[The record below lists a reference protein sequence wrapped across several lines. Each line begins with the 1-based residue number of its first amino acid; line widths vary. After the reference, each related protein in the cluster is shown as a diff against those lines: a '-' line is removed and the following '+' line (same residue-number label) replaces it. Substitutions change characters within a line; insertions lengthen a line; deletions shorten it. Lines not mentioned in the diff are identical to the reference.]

1 MTLASS
7 EGWKPMQQTGE
18 RLEGKVAI
26 VTGAG
31 SHGEAM
37 GIGQATAILFARQGA
52 SVLVVDRDER
62 NASRTLS
69 QIEEEGGRASLF
81 VADVTHSGACRRMV
95 EATVSRYDGLH
106 ILFNNA
112 GFTDRKTVVD
122 VAEASWDRVIE
133 VNLKGTM
140 LSCKYAIPPMIQ
152 GGGGSI
158 INISSIDGMRTG
170 WRPNVP
176 YAAAKGGV
184 IAMTQN
190 MAVHHGRDNIRVNS
204 IAPGQ
209 LWGSFVGPI
218 PAKSREL
225 RRRANPLGTEGT
237 AWDVAWAGVF
247 LASEEARWIS
257 GVVLPVD
264 GGAIVATPLSMLR
277 HLREN

>member
-1 MTLASS
+1 ML
-7 EGWKPMQQTGE
+7 QNGE
-18 RLEGKVAI
+18 RLKGKVAV

-31 SHGEAM
+31 SRGEVV
-37 GIGQATAILFARQGA
+37 GIGSATAILFAKQGA
-52 SVLVVDRDER
+52 SVLVVDKDEE
-62 NASRTLS
+62 NAKRTLS
-69 QIEEEGGRASLF
+69 QIVEEGGEASLY
-81 VADVTHSGACRRMV
+81 VADVTHSSACQRMV
-95 EATVSRYDGLH
+95 EAAVSRYGGLH

-112 GFTDRKTVVD
+112 GITDRKSVVEVEENSWERVVD
-122 VAEASWDRVIE
+122 

-140 LSCKYAIPPMIQ
+140 LACKHAIPSMIAN
-152 GGGGSI
+152 GGGSI

-190 MAVHHGRDNIRVNS
+190 MAVYHGRDNIRVNS

-218 PAKSREL
+218 PAESREL

-247 LASEEARWIS
+247 LASDEARWIS

-264 GGAIVATPLSMLR
+264 GGTIAATPLSMLQ
-277 HLREN
+277 HLQEE

>member
-1 MTLASS
+1 
-7 EGWKPMQQTGE
+7 MQGDGE

-31 SHGEAM
+31 SHGEVM

-52 SVLVVDRDER
+52 SVLVVDKDER
-62 NASRTLS
+62 NANRTLS
-69 QIEEEGGRASLF
+69 QIEEEGGRASRF
-81 VADVTHSGACRRMV
+81 VADVTQSGACRRMV
-95 EATVSRYDGLH
+95 EAALSRYDGLH

-112 GFTDRKTVVD
+112 GITDRKTVVD
-122 VAEASWDRVIE
+122 VAEASWDRVVE

-140 LSCKYAIPPMIQ
+140 LSCKFAIPAMIRN
-152 GGGGSI
+152 GGGSI
-158 INISSIDGMRTG
+158 VNISSIDGMRTG

-184 IAMTQN
+184 MAMTRN
-190 MAVHHGRDNIRVNS
+190 MAVHHGRDNVRVNS

-218 PAKSREL
+218 PATSRDL

-237 AWDVAWAGVF
+237 VWDVAWAGVF

-264 GGAIVATPLSMLR
+264 GGAIAATPLSMFQ
-277 HLREN
+277 HLQEG

>member
-1 MTLASS
+1 M
-7 EGWKPMQQTGE
+7 PPTGE
-18 RLEGKVAI
+18 RLKGKIAI

-31 SHGEAM
+31 SRGEVV
-37 GIGQATAILFARQGA
+37 GIGSATALLFARQGA
-52 SVLVVDRDER
+52 SVLVVDKDER
-62 NASRTLS
+62 NACRTLA
-69 QIEEEGGRASLF
+69 QIEKDGGKASLF
-81 VADVTHSGACRRMV
+81 VADVAQSSACQRMV
-95 EATVSRYDGLH
+95 ESAVSHYGGLH

-112 GFTDRKTVVD
+112 GVTDRKTVVD
-122 VAEASWDRVIE
+122 VDEASWDRVVG

-140 LSCKYAIPPMIQ
+140 LSCKYAIPAMIQ
-152 GGGGSI
+152 SGGGSI

-190 MAVHHGRDNIRVNS
+190 MAAHHGRDNIRFNS

-264 GGAIVATPLSMLR
+264 GGTIEATPLSMLQ
-277 HLREN
+277 HLRAD

>member
-1 MTLASS
+1 ML
-7 EGWKPMQQTGE
+7 QNGE
-18 RLEGKVAI
+18 RLKGKVAV

-31 SHGEAM
+31 SRGEVV
-37 GIGQATAILFARQGA
+37 GIGSATAILFARQGA
-52 SVLVVDRDER
+52 SVLVVDKDEE
-62 NASRTLS
+62 NAKRTLS
-69 QIEEEGGRASLF
+69 QIIEEGGEASLY
-81 VADVTHSGACRRMV
+81 VADVTHSSACQRMV
-95 EATVSRYDGLH
+95 DAAVSRYGGLH

-112 GFTDRKTVVD
+112 DITDRKSVVEVEENRWERVVD
-122 VAEASWDRVIE
+122 

-140 LSCKYAIPPMIQ
+140 LACKRAIPSMIAN
-152 GGGGSI
+152 GGGSI

-190 MAVHHGRDNIRVNS
+190 MAVYHGRDNIRVNS

-218 PAKSREL
+218 PAESREL
-225 RRRANPLGTEGT
+225 RRRANPLGAEGT

-247 LASEEARWIS
+247 LASDESRWIS

-264 GGAIVATPLSMLR
+264 GGTIAATPLSMLQY
-277 HLREN
+277 LQEE